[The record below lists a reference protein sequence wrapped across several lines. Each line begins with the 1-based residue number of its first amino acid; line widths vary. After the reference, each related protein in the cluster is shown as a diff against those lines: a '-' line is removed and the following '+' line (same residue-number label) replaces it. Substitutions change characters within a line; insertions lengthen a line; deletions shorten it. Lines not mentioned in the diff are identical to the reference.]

1 MNRPMR
7 TVFLALL
14 ALSVLAP
21 VQAQSIEALEKK
33 YNLSVVCDA
42 PSFPVVSKI
51 GRIEGKAALKS
62 DLDSYRTL
70 LVEEWSRYPVEL
82 VAKTGLKRIIL
93 CQDLAYN
100 GQKRTAIP
108 DFIHDDLYLDVSR
121 GRYNEGYVRMVIH
134 HEYFHIIDWRD
145 DGQLYR
151 DPVWAAL
158 NTPGFHYGTGGA
170 AVQNDS
176 TVSLLT
182 DALPGFLT
190 KYSASGVEEDKA
202 ELFAH
207 ALVEPETVAK
217 RAEKDTVL
225 AAKLVRLKELLQS
238 YVPSLTAAF
247 WDKREEKPH

>member
-1 MNRPMR
+1 MR
-7 TVFLALL
+7 QTVFLALL
-14 ALSVLAP
+14 TLGTLAP
-21 VQAQSIEALEKK
+21 VQAQGLDALEKK
-33 YNLSVVCDA
+33 YGLSVVCEA
-42 PSFPVVSKI
+42 PRFPVVSKL
-51 GRIEGKAALKS
+51 GRIEGKPAQKS
-62 DLDSYRTL
+62 DLDSYGIL
-70 LVEEWSRYPVEL
+70 LAEEWNRYPVEL

-121 GRYNEGYVRMVIH
+121 GRYNEGYVRKVIH

-151 DPVWAAL
+151 DPIWAAL
-158 NTPGFHYGTGGA
+158 NPPGFHYGAGGA

-182 DALPGFLT
+182 DTLPGFLT

-207 ALVEPETVAK
+207 VLVEPETVAK
-217 RAEKDTVL
+217 RAEKDPVL
-225 AAKLVRLKELLQS
+225 AAKVARLKELLQS